1 LEKESAL
8 SRLRLEQQLIEEGM
22 RLEAQNRQTEK
33 EIALESARRK
43 VDNDL
48 SASALQMKLI
58 EYLPTIAEKMP
69 HPKELKSF
77 SIGGG
82 DGLAALIGGLLKA
95 VESIRGGNGR
105 SE

>member
-1 LEKESAL
+1 M
-8 SRLRLEQQLIEEGM
+8 RLEMQLIEEGM

-33 EIALESARRK
+33 EIALEAARRK

-48 SASALQMKLI
+48 SVSALQMKLI

-77 SIGGG
+77 QIGGA
-82 DGLAALIGGLLKA
+82 DGVGALIAGLMKV
-95 VESIRGGNGR
+95 VESMRAGKA
-105 SE
+105 E

>member
-1 LEKESAL
+1 
-8 SRLRLEQQLIEEGM
+8 M

-33 EIALESARRK
+33 EIALEAARRK

-48 SASALQMKLI
+48 SVSALQMKLI

-77 SIGGG
+77 SIGGN
-82 DGLAALIGGLLKA
+82 DGLGALIAGLMKV
-95 VESIRGGNGR
+95 VETVRHGQND
-105 SE
+105 